1 MLINSFFINS
11 NCCLKGRALATAFIV
26 FYMDFGLQVVI
37 ARIFAFP
44 IDSMLTY
51 STKQLITRVIE
62 VFWILFGSEFGVRTE
77 LRALQLLLRLLV
89 RSGTYCL
96 RGGPGIFF

>member
-11 NCCLKGRALATAFIV
+11 NCGLKGRALATAFIV
-26 FYMDFGLQVVI
+26 FHMDFGLQVVI

-51 STKQLITRVIE
+51 STKHLSDRSVLDI
-62 VFWILFGSEFGVRTE
+62 VR
-77 LRALQLLLRLLV
+77 L
-89 RSGTYCL
+89 
-96 RGGPGIFF
+96 